1 MLGSRPSAVARAHAS
16 ATAAI
21 VTHAIRLLQ
30 SFAAWPAPGP
40 PTCTGRPSARSS
52 GSARAKSAG
61 RPPTMIVRVADSAP
75 RGPHA
80 RRRRGSWSSAAPS
93 SREMNATRA
102 MSLRGRGRELAAE
115 LAETRQRPA
124 ARRERDPDHD
134 LVRARG
140 VGDPQLESLV
150 VRADAVVVL
159 VLDREVDRRAG
170 GAAFL
175 RRGQKRGP
183 FDRVAN
189 PVAEAEVVDDRRA
202 VLDLA
207 VEPDECPL
215 AVALRLAVEELE
227 RTRRQECPER
237 LAVLLDQRLEVFDVA
252 RRTGWRPRRPPPRCG
267 PGARP
272 CVCPRGGRPRRP

>member
-1 MLGSRPSAVARAHAS
+1 VRSTRESPVEVVQVVERARVETLRRRQGARLGDRRHRHARDQVVAELRGLARAGPADVFWAAERSKQRLGPGEVRRPAADHDRQGRGLGAAGS
-16 ATAAI
+16 SCPAATRFLVIGSPI
-21 VTHAIRLLQ
+21 V
-30 SFAAWPAPGP
+30 P
-40 PTCTGRPSARSS
+40 RP
-52 GSARAKSAG
+52 
-61 RPPTMIVRVADSAP
+61 
-75 RGPHA
+75 
-80 RRRRGSWSSAAPS
+80 
-93 SREMNATRA
+93 MNATRA

-140 VGDPQLESLV
+140 VGDPELESLV

-227 RTRRQECPER
+227 RT
-237 LAVLLDQRLEVFDVA
+237 
-252 RRTGWRPRRPPPRCG
+252 PRRPPPRCG

-272 CVCPRGGRPRRP
+272 CVCPRGGRSRRP